1 MEIRTRHRKEAVL
14 HRPTLFIW
22 ALFAAITLAFN
33 NAVGGEPIFK
43 AHDYK
48 MAGDAQYTRI
58 VVHFDQEPEFRWFLL
73 RDPSRLVVDL
83 PPTEFSFDPL
93 ELRARGLV
101 ESVQYGAVD
110 ASRARLLFR
119 AVGPFSVEKAEVMKN
134 ETSEGFRLII
144 EMRASSAEDFDAAL
158 RASMLQPQSVEP
170 AEGATPVQDRFTVA
184 LDPGHGGADGGARGI
199 NGTIEKQITL
209 LFALELARKLEKTGR
224 YQVVLTREDDRFL
237 RLDERVRIAREKGAD
252 LFVSVHADAIA
263 IRSVRGATV
272 YTVSDKASDAEA
284 AATAARENLSDEI
297 AGKVPEEEQDEVEDI
312 LVDLIRRETHE
323 FSIRFARTL
332 IGKLSD
338 TVQLV
343 KNPHR
348 YAGFRVLRAPDI
360 PSVLL
365 ELGYLSNPEDEA
377 QLRDPKW
384 RAETMDAI
392 VEAVGYFAKA
402 NGAAGG

>member
-1 MEIRTRHRKEAVL
+1 MKIRTTHLKEAVL
-14 HRPTLFIW
+14 HRPTLFIG
-22 ALFAAITLAFN
+22 AFLAAITLVFN
-33 NAVGGEPIFK
+33 NAFGGEPALK

-58 VVHFDQEPEFRWFLL
+58 VVRFDQKPEFRWFLL

-83 PPTEFSFDPL
+83 PLTEFSFDPL
-93 ELRARGLV
+93 ELRPRGLV
-101 ESVQYGAVD
+101 AAVQYGAVD
-110 ASRARLLFR
+110 AERARLLFR

-134 ETSEGFRLII
+134 ETSEGFRLIL
-144 EMRASSAEDFDAAL
+144 ELRASSADDFDAAL
-158 RASMLQPQSVEP
+158 RASMLKPGAEEP
-170 AEGATPVQDRFTVA
+170 GEGAPAIQDRFTVA

-209 LFALELARKLEKTGR
+209 LFALELARKLEETGR
-224 YQVVLTREDDRFL
+224 YRVVLTREDDRFL

-312 LVDLIRRETHE
+312 LVDLIRRETHA

-377 QLRDPKW
+377 QLRDPEW

>member
-1 MEIRTRHRKEAVL
+1 MHRRETVL
-14 HRPTLFIW
+14 HRPALLFSVV
-22 ALFAAITLAFN
+22 LAAILLVFN
-33 NAVGGEPIFK
+33 NALGADSALK

-58 VVHFDQEPEFRWFLL
+58 VVHFDRKPDFRWFLL
-73 RDPSRLVVDL
+73 RDPSRLVIDL
-83 PPTEFSFDPL
+83 PSTDFSFDPL
-93 ELRARGLV
+93 ELRPRGLV
-101 ESVQYGAVD
+101 AAVQYGAVD
-110 ASRARLLFR
+110 AQRARLVFR
-119 AVGPFSVEKAEVMKN
+119 AIGPFSVEKAEVKEN
-134 ETSEGFRLII
+134 ENSDGFRLII
-144 EMRASSAEDFDAAL
+144 ELRASSTEAFDAAL
-158 RASMLQPQSVEP
+158 RASMLKPGTEARLEAPSH
-170 AEGATPVQDRFTVA
+170 TQDRFTVA
-184 LDPGHGGADGGARGI
+184 LDPGHGGADGGARGV
-199 NGTIEKQITL
+199 NGTVEKQITL
-209 LFALELARKLEKTGR
+209 LFSLELARKLEETGLYR
-224 YQVVLTREDDRFL
+224 VVLTREDDRFL

-297 AGKVPEEEQDEVEDI
+297 AGKVPEEEQDEIEDI
-312 LVDLIRRETHE
+312 LVDLIRRETHA

-365 ELGYLSNPEDEA
+365 ELGYLSNPKDEA
-377 QLRDPKW
+377 QLRDPAW
-384 RAETMDAI
+384 RAATMDAI
-392 VEAVGYFAKA
+392 IEAVGYFAKA
-402 NGAAGG
+402 NGGARG

>member
-1 MEIRTRHRKEAVL
+1 M
-14 HRPTLFIW
+14 HRPAFFLTVVLTGLF
-22 ALFAAITLAFN
+22 LVLN
-33 NAVGGEPIFK
+33 NAFADGPALK

-48 MAGDAQYTRI
+48 MAGDQQYTRI
-58 VVHFDQEPEFRWFLL
+58 VVHFDRAPDFRWFLL
-73 RDPSRLVVDL
+73 RDPNRLVIDM
-83 PPTEFSFDPL
+83 PATEFTFDPL
-93 ELRARGLV
+93 ELEPRGLV
-101 ESVQYGAVD
+101 AGVQYGAVD
-110 ASRARLLFR
+110 AQRARLLFN
-119 AVGPFSVEKAEVMKN
+119 AKGPFSVEKAEVMKN
-134 ETSEGFRLII
+134 ETSDGFRLII
-144 EMRASSAEDFDAAL
+144 EMRASSVEDFDKAL
-158 RASMLQPQSVEP
+158 RASM
-170 AEGATPVQDRFTVA
+170 TPPDLGSDKGDKGEAVAMKDRFTVA
-184 LDPGHGGADGGARGI
+184 LDAGHGGADGGARGV
-199 NGTIEKQITL
+199 NGTVEKQITL
-209 LFALELARKLEKTGR
+209 LFSLELKKKLEETGR
-224 YQVVLTREDDRFL
+224 YRVVLTREDDRFL

-312 LVDLIRRETHE
+312 LVDLIRRETHA

-332 IGKLSD
+332 IGELSS
-338 TVQLV
+338 TVQMV

-365 ELGYLSNPEDEA
+365 ELGYLSNPKDEA
-377 QLRDPKW
+377 QLRDPAW
-384 RAETMDAI
+384 REKTMSAIIDAI
-392 VEAVGYFAKA
+392 SYFAKA

>member
-1 MEIRTRHRKEAVL
+1 MHRPALLLTVVLAVAVL
-14 HRPTLFIW
+14 VL
-22 ALFAAITLAFN
+22 N
-33 NAVGGEPIFK
+33 NAFGAVPALK

-48 MAGDAQYTRI
+48 MAGDAQYTR
-58 VVHFDQEPEFRWFLL
+58 VVIHFDRKPDFRWFLL
-73 RDPSRLVVDL
+73 RDPSRLVIDL
-83 PPTEFSFDPL
+83 PSTEFSFDPL
-93 ELRARGLV
+93 ELRPRGLIAA
-101 ESVQYGAVD
+101 VQYGAVD
-110 ASRARLLFR
+110 AQRARILFK
-119 AVGPFSVEKAEVMKN
+119 AEGPFAVEQVDVMKN

-144 EMRASSAEDFDAAL
+144 ELRASSSEAFDTAL
-158 RASMLQPQSVEP
+158 RASIMKPS
-170 AEGATPVQDRFTVA
+170 AEGGRPETVKPMNDRFTIA
-184 LDPGHGGADGGARGI
+184 LDAGHGGADGGARGV
-199 NGTIEKQITL
+199 NGTVEKQITL
-209 LFALELARKLEKTGR
+209 LFSLELAKKIEETGR
-224 YQVVLTREDDRFL
+224 YRVVLTRDDDRFL

-263 IRSVRGATV
+263 VRGVRGATV

-297 AGKVPEEEQDEVEDI
+297 AGKVAEEEQNEVEDI
-312 LVDLIRRETHE
+312 LVDLIRRETHA

-338 TVQLV
+338 SIQLV

-365 ELGYLSNPEDEA
+365 ELGYLSNPKDEA
-377 QLRDPKW
+377 QLRDPQW
-384 RAETMDAI
+384 RATTMEAIIDAI
-392 VEAVGYFAKA
+392 GYFAKA

>member
-1 MEIRTRHRKEAVL
+1 MKIRTTHRNEVVL

-22 ALFAAITLAFN
+22 AFFAAITLAFN
-33 NAVGGEPIFK
+33 GAFGGEPALK

-58 VVHFDQEPEFRWFLL
+58 VIHFDEKPEFQWFLL
-73 RDPSRLVVDL
+73 RDPNRLVIDL
-83 PPTEFSFDPL
+83 PLTEFSFDPL
-93 ELRARGLV
+93 ELRPRGLV
-101 ESVQYGAVD
+101 AAVQYGAVD
-110 ASRARLLFR
+110 AARARLLFR

-134 ETSEGFRLII
+134 ETSDGFRLII
-144 EMRASSAEDFDAAL
+144 EIRASSADDFDAAL
-158 RASMLQPQSVEP
+158 RAAMLKPK
-170 AEGATPVQDRFTVA
+170 AEGPGGGATGIQDRFTVA

-209 LFALELARKLEKTGR
+209 LFALELAGKLEETGR
-224 YQVVLTREDDRFL
+224 YRVVLTREDDRFL

-312 LVDLIRRETHE
+312 LVDLIRRETHA

-332 IGKLSD
+332 IGRLSD

-402 NGAAGG
+402 NGGAGG